1 MNKNFKFK
9 KGDKVTYKLN
19 IGQPR
24 ELLVGTLFNGETI
37 EYFEN
42 YISKSKILKV
52 ERPTYTTV
60 YEVKEI
66 LDKQEKKY
74 LSDVI
79 RPFRD
84 KVKSIVKYCSYNGYY
99 IEINFKNEVSI
110 SFPYFKENTMYK
122 GMEDYKE
129 YTLEELGL

>member
-1 MNKNFKFK
+1 MNKDFILK
-9 KGDKVTYKLN
+9 KYDSVTYKKNGEILDLN
-19 IGQPR
+19 IHTSEGISV
-24 ELLVGTLFNGETI
+24 EK
-37 EYFEN
+37 FEQQ
-42 YISKSKILKV
+42 YRLQILKV
-52 ERPTYTTV
+52 ERPTYTAV

-74 LSDVI
+74 LSAVI